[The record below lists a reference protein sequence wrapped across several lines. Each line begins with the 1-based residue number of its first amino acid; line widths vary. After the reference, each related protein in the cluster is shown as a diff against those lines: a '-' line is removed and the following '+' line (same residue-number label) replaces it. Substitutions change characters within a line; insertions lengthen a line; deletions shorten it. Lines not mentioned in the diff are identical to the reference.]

1 MEAAIPETSQQS
13 PAEQQPI
20 ATEEKAVEPVVE
32 NPAQKE
38 EAASAAAGPSI
49 SNADGSISP
58 SSRVGNNCFRCSYRK

>member
-13 PAEQQPI
+13 QVEKQPI

-32 NPAQKE
+32 NPVQKE
-38 EAASAAAGPSI
+38 EATSAAAVSSI

-58 SSRVGNNCFRCSYRK
+58 SIHAGTNCYRCS